1 MVKDRLAEFQRGLST
16 GSSEKSLNG
25 LAAQLK
31 NDIFVAEEQRLLD
44 SERNPEYLEQFFDEV
59 QAINEELGIMT
70 NCLTSMKFIHSK
82 ILVEPG
88 VHPQHTEELNQHV
101 DKFKALSKANRER
114 LHEMKDS
121 IKSLDATSS
130 SDRIKQNQILHI
142 SKRLLD
148 VLSAFN
154 DEQVRY
160 REKCKDTIGK
170 FLDISGREMP
180 EEDIDMA
187 IETGR
192 IFDYTKGMLLANH
205 DKQILYEDAKS
216 RHEDIVR
223 LENSIRELHE
233 IFQDMAM
240 LVESQGQIVDN
251 IELNVGTAAD
261 FANKARVNVR
271 KALTAQHGSHKRAVC
286 TVDGA
291 YPKDGIAKQ
300 RARLLYQSKKR
311 GILENDILIGGF
323 AETNLSVFTQ
333 EQLDMY
339 DRIINGEHMEWD
351 LFYYI
356 SGKKVAPKNLQDSDV
371 FKLMVKYANDK
382 KG

>member
-271 KALTAQHGSHKRAVC
+271 KALTAQHGSHKKEILLFIFCVIFVLVAFALGS
-286 TVDGA
+286 TV
-291 YPKDGIAKQ
+291 
-300 RARLLYQSKKR
+300 
-311 GILENDILIGGF
+311 F
-323 AETNLSVFTQ
+323 C
-333 EQLDMY
+333 
-339 DRIINGEHMEWD
+339 
-351 LFYYI
+351 FYVPI
-356 SGKKVAPKNLQDSDV
+356 CRW
-371 FKLMVKYANDK
+371 
-382 KG
+382 